1 MFVFCLLTKF
11 INGNIFLISSSLC
24 NICYFFIN
32 PFLVKVTISGAT
44 IFLFFFLVAG
54 SESRRSALSTVS
66 ALVNCW
72 LRRSTGYS
80 CCRNLSLS
88 SKRYSRFHSCFV
100 LIMIPCRS
108 LKDQFYIIFDLFWR
122 IDSLIFHSMHLATD
136 LSESTYPRLLGSCWQ
151 LPYLQIIANCLLNT
165 LNTNL

>member
-44 IFLFFFLVAG
+44 IFLFFFMGAG
-54 SESRRSALSTVS
+54 SESKRSALSTVS

-72 LRRSTGYS
+72 LMRSTGYS
-80 CCRNLSLS
+80 CCRNVSLRC
-88 SKRYSRFHSCFV
+88 KRYSRFYSCFE
-100 LIMIPCRS
+100 LIMIPCS
-108 LKDQFYIIFDLFWR
+108 AIPYTTPLKICSGWLDL
-122 IDSLIFHSMHLATD
+122 
-136 LSESTYPRLLGSCWQ
+136 
-151 LPYLQIIANCLLNT
+151 T
-165 LNTNL
+165 LT